1 MQPMPPPAGKREIE
15 ALKVLLDSAQEML
28 SDLASGPTQR
38 VVRALAAIPPDE
50 RDVIALALERAS
62 TAWQMNEAFQPLN
75 HVRLRANP
83 HAQLFVR
90 VFDPV
95 EPPPDSSFDFLPE
108 TLRLMRRLGVMN
120 HPEAVAIWEP
130 VVRSA
135 LELLT
140 PEERASCVG
149 LLERAL
155 AVVSGAPERAA
166 PETPEDERAAG
177 QGAPRTKVR
186 RVPD

>member
-15 ALKVLLDSAQEML
+15 ALKVLLDSAQEMVT
-28 SDLASGPTQR
+28 DLVSGPTQR

-50 RDVIALALERAS
+50 REMIALALERAT
-62 TAWQMNEAFQPLN
+62 TAWQMNEAFHPLN

-95 EPPPDSSFDFLPE
+95 EPPPDSSFDILPE
-108 TLRLMRRLGVMN
+108 TLRLMRRLGIMN

-135 LELLT
+135 LEHLT

-149 LLERAL
+149 FLERAL
-155 AVVSGAPERAA
+155 AVVSGAADHA
-166 PETPEDERAAG
+166 VTETAEDEAAASTTARRA
-177 QGAPRTKVR
+177 KMR